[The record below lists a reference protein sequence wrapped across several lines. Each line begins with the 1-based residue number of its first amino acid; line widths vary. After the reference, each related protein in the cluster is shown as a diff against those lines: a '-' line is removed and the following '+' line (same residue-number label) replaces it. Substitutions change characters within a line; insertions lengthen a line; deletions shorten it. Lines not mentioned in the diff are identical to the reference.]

1 MALIKSIKKFLKT
14 PACGCTKKNK
24 RGTKRSRGKRSGTK
38 RSRGKRFRGGYIT
51 VNGVTLNSPHSKT
64 RSKSRSRS
72 KSVLSGQ
79 NS

>member
-24 RGTKRSRGKRSGTK
+24 RGTKRSGTK